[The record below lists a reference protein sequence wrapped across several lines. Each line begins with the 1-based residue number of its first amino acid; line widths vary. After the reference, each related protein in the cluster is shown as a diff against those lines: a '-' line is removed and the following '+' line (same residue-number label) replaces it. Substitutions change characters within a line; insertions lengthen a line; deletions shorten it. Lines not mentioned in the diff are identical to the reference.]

1 MTMPSSAAMSNVV
14 PLRPTGYLFAD
25 AWAVMPASM
34 KKRSMSRE
42 KLLPIWRDHAKRVGE
57 EALLGAL
64 RAYVADEDCRKWG
77 GVALDRWLKHGR
89 YDHYLEDAAADSP
102 SNAARGLEK
111 IPVWPQLVEALGE
124 PFCKSYIMPYEWD
137 AEGSRLIVPRTRLTA
152 IDKLKEQ
159 ASKLKACGV
168 MGIKLSDA

>member
-1 MTMPSSAAMSNVV
+1 MTAAEKSNVV
-14 PLRPTGYLFAD
+14 MLRPLGHMFQE
-25 AWAVMPASM
+25 AWACLPQTMR
-34 KKRSMSRE
+34 KRSMSRE

-64 RAYVADEDCRKWG
+64 RAYVSDEDCRKWG

-89 YDHYLEDAAADSP
+89 YDHYLEDTAQTLRTVTA
-102 SNAARGLEK
+102 EK
-111 IPVWPQLVEALGE
+111 IPVWLQLVEALGE
-124 PFCKSYIMPYEWD
+124 PFCKSYVLPYEWD
-137 AEGSRLIVPRTRLTA
+137 EEGSRLIVPRTRLTA

>member
-1 MTMPSSAAMSNVV
+1 MNAVSASNVV
-14 PLRPTGYLFAD
+14 MLRPVGHLFAD

-64 RAYVADEDCRKWG
+64 RAYVSDEDCRKWG

-89 YDHYLEDAAADSP
+89 YDHYLEDAAPTSAGGLV
-102 SNAARGLEK
+102 AATK
-111 IPVWPQLVEALGE
+111 IPVWPQLVETLGE
-124 PFCKSYIMPYEWD
+124 PFCKSYVLPYEWD